1 MGRAPCCDKNGLKKG
16 PWTVEEDQKSPHY
29 KEQGRAQE
37 QNGQERVRWSPDED
51 KRLAEYID
59 RHGETSSWKN
69 VPTRAGLSRRSP
81 KSCRLRWNSKL
92 KPSINQKPFSEEEE
106 ATIIELQKQH
116 GNKWATIAKCLPG
129 RTDTGIKNFWNNHLK
144 KKFSKKEIPSP
155 ITQTPWHQL
164 IDTADLLT
172 CALNDPRDEVSKL
185 HSDASFAWNPRHG
198 HGFHPTDEELLTSP
212 SPLPPQTPSFNYQQT
227 MEDPQVCTRNPDG
240 IGSRPA
246 NIPNASSIPPPVSA
260 SLEPSKADQ
269 VEEIVEGTP
278 ADQEIANR
286 YSSTSTTFEAWI
298 TDLKDNENNDD
309 LGSEDIPLASIF
321 SDWFRP
327 EDISVDSIFN

>member
-1 MGRAPCCDKNGLKKG
+1 MASGMHVGVNKKMVSKTKSIMEIWSEPTSTPTFFLKSVLTSPLILFFPFFILLGPRRTLYILPSSHLHIFLISIFLWKMGRAPCCDKNGLKKG

-29 KEQGRAQE
+29 KEQ
-37 QNGQERVRWSPDED
+37 
-51 KRLAEYID
+51 

-69 VPTRAGLSRRSP
+69 VPTRAGLSRSP

-92 KPSINQKPFSEEEE
+92 KPGINEKPFSEEEE

-144 KKFSKKEIPSP
+144 KKLSKKETPSLV
-155 ITQTPWHQL
+155 TQTPWPQL
-164 IDTADLLT
+164 LDTADLLT

-198 HGFHPTDEELLTSP
+198 HGLHPTDEELLTSP

-246 NIPNASSIPPPVSA
+246 SIPNTSSIPAPVSA

-269 VEEIVEGTP
+269 VEEIVEGHP
-278 ADQEIANR
+278 
-286 YSSTSTTFEAWI
+286 S
-298 TDLKDNENNDD
+298 
-309 LGSEDIPLASIF
+309 
-321 SDWFRP
+321 
-327 EDISVDSIFN
+327 

>member
-1 MGRAPCCDKNGLKKG
+1 MASGMHVGVNKKMVSKTKSIMEIWSEPTSTPTFFLKSVLTSPLILFFPFFILLG
-16 PWTVEEDQKSPHY
+16 P
-29 KEQGRAQE
+29 R
-37 QNGQERVRWSPDED
+37 R
-51 KRLAEYID
+51 

-69 VPTRAGLSRRSP
+69 VPTRAGLSRSP

-92 KPSINQKPFSEEEE
+92 KPGINEKPFSEEEE

-144 KKFSKKEIPSP
+144 KKLSKKETPSLV
-155 ITQTPWHQL
+155 TQTPWPQL
-164 IDTADLLT
+164 LDTADLLT

-198 HGFHPTDEELLTSP
+198 HGLHPTDEELLTSP

-246 NIPNASSIPPPVSA
+246 SIPNTSSIPAPVSA

-269 VEEIVEGTP
+269 VEEIVEGHP
-278 ADQEIANR
+278 
-286 YSSTSTTFEAWI
+286 S
-298 TDLKDNENNDD
+298 
-309 LGSEDIPLASIF
+309 
-321 SDWFRP
+321 
-327 EDISVDSIFN
+327 